1 MSNNPSGS
9 NQWGPKDYPPDKLLS
24 AELHQYAKECLPIS
38 QRLQCLEQ
46 KFSLKIGKTKL
57 TALNSKFSVPSP
69 RKPLPTDVATQAVLE
84 KVANDTAQRN
94 GVGTILTLLGNDGIA
109 LPRDFVRRVLAQH
122 APDSLAQQFP
132 GARGQIR
139 RSALVALGPNYQ
151 WHADGHDK
159 IAPQAFSEMGGV
171 GIPIYGIKDQWSSL
185 ILHLVVV
192 PNNRLATTI
201 GHVHLDCVE
210 KHGVIP
216 IGQIMDKGSETRYVF
231 VNQTGLREAYAP
243 DINSD
248 KYPAAVHLK
257 SVHNT
262 PIEGLWHW
270 FTNTMGFNL
279 KEELRQGYKDGIFYP
294 GSQPHVDLFN
304 WLWPQIIQKE
314 LDIFT
319 AYWNNHRIRYQAEKP
334 NASGTTPSNAFA
346 LPKSVSAQAEQCGIV
361 IDKFVVDALRK
372 EIPVSREE
380 AMRYVSDEFCE
391 RAKAIYRQI
400 GSPQLKAAVGWSI
413 FTAMA
418 RYL

>member
-24 AELHQYAKECLPIS
+24 AELHQYAKERLPIS
-38 QRLQCLEQ
+38 QRLQRLEQ

-84 KVANDTAQRN
+84 KLANDTAQRN

-122 APDSLAQQFP
+122 APDGLAQRFP

-210 KHGVIP
+210 KHGGIC
-216 IGQIMDKGSETRYVF
+216 SHAH
-231 VNQTGLREAYAP
+231 LEAYAP
-243 DINSD
+243 NINSD

-270 FTNTMGFNL
+270 FTDTMGFNL

-380 AMRYVSDEFCE
+380 AMR
-391 RAKAIYRQI
+391 AKAIYRQI